1 MTAILVSVII
11 WGIVAFMA
19 TDEYC
24 RVNETR
30 TLRFLVGTGIV
41 LMLVGVWSFE
51 VTDFDRVSFSD
62 WLMVG
67 FFPIFLVYLWL
78 KTLLAKLQAQHQGRI
93 TPLSELDLDVISER
107 RPLARWFQR
116 VRVIMWG
123 WAVVALL
130 VHLWSRSGLSI

>member
-1 MTAILVSVII
+1 MTALLVSVII

-24 RVNETR
+24 RVNEAR

-67 FFPIFLVYLWL
+67 FFPIFLVYLRL
-78 KTLLAKLQAQHQGRI
+78 KTQLTKSQAQHQGRV
-93 TPLSELDLDVISER
+93 TPPSELDLDVISER
-107 RPLARWFQR
+107 SLVRNFQR
-116 VRVIMWG
+116 VRVIMWV

>member
-1 MTAILVSVII
+1 MTALLVSVII

-24 RVNETR
+24 RVNEAR

-41 LMLVGVWSFE
+41 LILVGVWSFE
-51 VTDFDRVSFSD
+51 VTDFDRVSLSD

-67 FFPIFLVYLWL
+67 FFPIFLVYLRL
-78 KTLLAKLQAQHQGRI
+78 KTQLTKLQAQHQGRV
-93 TPLSELDLDVISER
+93 TSLSELDLDVISER
-107 RPLARWFQR
+107 PLVRKFQR

>member
-1 MTAILVSVII
+1 
-11 WGIVAFMA
+11 
-19 TDEYC
+19 
-24 RVNETR
+24 
-30 TLRFLVGTGIV
+30 
-41 LMLVGVWSFE
+41 MLVGVWSFE

-67 FFPIFLVYLWL
+67 FFPIFLVYLRL
-78 KTLLAKLQAQHQGRI
+78 KTLLAKLQAQPQGRI

-107 RPLARWFQR
+107 PLVRKFQR

>member
-1 MTAILVSVII
+1 MTALLVSVII
-11 WGIVAFMA
+11 WGIVACMA

-30 TLRFLVGTGIV
+30 TLRFLVSTGIV

-51 VTDFDRVSFSD
+51 VTDFDRVSLSD

-67 FFPIFLVYLWL
+67 FFPIFLVYLRL
-78 KTLLAKLQAQHQGRI
+78 KTQLTKLQAQHQGRV
-93 TPLSELDLDVISER
+93 TFLSELDLDVISER
-107 RPLARWFQR
+107 PLVRKFQR

>member
-1 MTAILVSVII
+1 
-11 WGIVAFMA
+11 MA

-24 RVNETR
+24 RVNEAR

-67 FFPIFLVYLWL
+67 FFPIFLVYLRL
-78 KTLLAKLQAQHQGRI
+78 KKLLAKLQAQHQGRI
-93 TPLSELDLDVISER
+93 TPLSEFDPDMISER
-107 RPLARWFQR
+107 SLVRKFQK